1 MFVTFRNRKKEVAD
15 FKLTSSKKNT
25 MLNEI
30 LKKREH
36 DIINFTIQ
44 QKDIQI
50 KFMRI
55 SQKFILLLK
64 RRLLTK

>member
-1 MFVTFRNRKKEVAD
+1 MYLNYAGHCFASAHHVVKNDKK
-15 FKLTSSKKNT
+15 K
-25 MLNEI
+25 
-30 LKKREH
+30 
-36 DIINFTIQ
+36 
-44 QKDIQI
+44 QI